1 MDPIP
6 ARIRIRVI
14 PIPAL
19 LDVIPAPDPDPQK
32 SGIVTPLAS
41 SNYHVAKV
49 EQPLALRSRREQII
63 TWMPIAHSSIIF
75 CNHHSIDLTISENS
89 AYIHAHNFA
98 T

>member
-32 SGIVTPLAS
+32 SGIVTPLDHA
-41 SNYHVAKV
+41 VQRGLV
-49 EQPLALRSRREQII
+49 
-63 TWMPIAHSSIIF
+63 M
-75 CNHHSIDLTISENS
+75 SEGRCG
-89 AYIHAHNFA
+89 H
-98 T
+98 